1 MVQFGNEFP
10 QFILVVGWNTLAF
23 VRNERNSRSS
33 RRTRRE
39 LYQFSCIDRPNGLER
54 SRKVVF
60 SGRVQEQRS
69 MSALDELLVRFVK
82 EEIHPIFSIAMR

>member
-1 MVQFGNEFP
+1 MWYNLEMDFHKIFL
-10 QFILVVGWNTLAF
+10 FVGWNTLAF

-60 SGRVQEQRS
+60 WTGPEQRS
-69 MSALDELLVRFVK
+69 MSVLDQLLVRFVK
-82 EEIHPIFSIAMR
+82 EEIHPFFSIAMR

>member
-1 MVQFGNEFP
+1 MNFHKIFL
-10 QFILVVGWNTLAF
+10 FVGWNTLAF

-39 LYQFSCIDRPNGLER
+39 LYQFSCIDRPTGLER

-60 SGRVQEQRS
+60 WTVPGAKVNECVRS
-69 MSALDELLVRFVK
+69 IVS
-82 EEIHPIFSIAMR
+82 

>member
-10 QFILVVGWNTLAF
+10 QNISFLKFFFFVGQNTLAF

-39 LYQFSCIDRPNGLER
+39 IYQFSCIDRPNGLER

-60 SGRVQEQRS
+60 WTGPGAKVNECVRS
-69 MSALDELLVRFVK
+69 IVS
-82 EEIHPIFSIAMR
+82 